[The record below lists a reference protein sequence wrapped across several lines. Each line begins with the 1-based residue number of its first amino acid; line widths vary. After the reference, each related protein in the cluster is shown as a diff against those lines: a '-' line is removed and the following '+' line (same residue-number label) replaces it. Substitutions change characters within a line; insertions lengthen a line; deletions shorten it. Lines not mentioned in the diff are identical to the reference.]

1 MEESAKQMP
10 GDMKQ
15 ISVKLDILEHK
26 TKIIDRQL
34 KRELDNQTL
43 WDSTTIL
50 FEIQASFRTVCR
62 HRCISTL

>member
-34 KRELDNQTL
+34 KRELDNQAL
-43 WDSTTIL
+43 WDSKPIL
-50 FEIQASFRTVCR
+50 FEIQASFRLVCN
-62 HRCISTL
+62 CV